1 VNFHGGNFA
10 TPHAKF
16 YKHTSLKQTKAPDYG
31 ALDILAEVLPRAH
44 RRELKVY
51 AWYEDVFRE
60 DIPGVEKLR
69 EVDWK
74 GRRESRLCP
83 LHPDYRNFIIGLTED
98 YCQSYE
104 IDGLMWGSERQGPLH
119 NAISAR
125 HGGRADASRVTC
137 FCEHHQKAAKERGI
151 NVKRAQEGFE
161 KLDQFIRNSR
171 ENQRPSDG
179 YFVTFWRLLLEYP
192 ELLAWEKL
200 STDSKHAI

>member
-1 VNFHGGNFA
+1 
-10 TPHAKF
+10 
-16 YKHTSLKQTKAPDYG
+16 
-31 ALDILAEVLPRAH
+31 
-44 RRELKVY
+44 
-51 AWYEDVFRE
+51 
-60 DIPGVEKLR
+60 
-69 EVDWK
+69 
-74 GRRESRLCP
+74 
-83 LHPDYRNFIIGLTED
+83 
-98 YCQSYE
+98 
-104 IDGLMWGSERQGPLH
+104 MWGSERQGPLH

-161 KLDQFIRNSR
+161 KLDQFIRRSR

-200 STDSKHAI
+200 WTDSKHAIYGDIYRAAKKSRPAVQVGFHIWHANSFSPFFRAEQNYAELAAVADFLKVVVYNNCGGPRYPHHIWKGRSTVFPDRAKEGGERVHNEGAPLSGGPPPGG